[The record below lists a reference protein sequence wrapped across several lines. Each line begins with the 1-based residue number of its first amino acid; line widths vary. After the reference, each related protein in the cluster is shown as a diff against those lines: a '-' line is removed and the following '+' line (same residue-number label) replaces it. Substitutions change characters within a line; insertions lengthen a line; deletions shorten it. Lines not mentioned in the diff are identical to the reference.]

1 MAANKRHLAKALELL
16 KEEVKLARY
25 ELEDSHE
32 TTKEAQRREAE
43 TRDKYLALKAA
54 VLLLEGQLE
63 DDDPNIA

>member
-63 DDDPNIA
+63 DADPNIA